1 MTSSKSILLLA
12 FFAFVGAEIESVQS
26 EVFIAHKVFIMKRK
40 STYKSKMQALPIFS
54 FNVYKLRYATL

>member
-1 MTSSKSILLLA
+1 MILLLA
-12 FFAFVGAEIESVQS
+12 FFAFVCAEMESVQYA
-26 EVFIAHKVFIMKRK
+26 VFCLQYECCMKRK